1 MTTHA
6 PEQTV
11 VETLNARLADLV
23 DLHWQVKQ
31 AHWNVTGL
39 NFQAVHELFDA
50 QAALIR
56 QMADTVAER
65 VRALKAP
72 AEGTVRTAALWSSIP
87 EFPQTEVSAET
98 AINELVNRYEQ
109 VSAAFAQA
117 SDIAADA
124 GDKATEDIFVG
135 FIHSIDDQ
143 AYFLR
148 SHLA

>member
-72 AEGTVRTAALWSSIP
+72 AEGTVRTAALRSSIP

>member
-1 MTTHA
+1 MATKA

-23 DLHWQVKQ
+23 DLHWQIKQ

-50 QAALIR
+50 QAILVR
-56 QMADTVAER
+56 GMADVVAER

-72 AEGTVRTAALWSSIP
+72 AEGTVRLAAERSTLP
-87 EFPQTEVSAET
+87 EFPRTEIAANKALQDLVDRYEMVSAE
-98 AINELVNRYEQ
+98 
-109 VSAAFAQA
+109 FAKT
-117 SDIAADA
+117 SDVAADA

-135 FIHSIDDQ
+135 FGRDIDQQ

-148 SHLA
+148 SHLS